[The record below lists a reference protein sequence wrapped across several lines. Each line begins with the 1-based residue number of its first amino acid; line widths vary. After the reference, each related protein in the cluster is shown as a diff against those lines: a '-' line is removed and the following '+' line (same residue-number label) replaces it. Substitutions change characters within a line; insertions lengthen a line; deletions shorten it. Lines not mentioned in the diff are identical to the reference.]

1 MSHKLILIIAILDL
15 FILLVTA
22 CGLVF
27 TIYKIKK
34 KKFNLINRD
43 YGLLGMYFTFLL
55 FSGFSFIVEWSLIF
69 HIHDTIPQSVY
80 NIHDTIP
87 QSVYNW
93 IVVKRIV
100 HAIFTGL
107 AIAWSSGY
115 RFGGTQPSG
124 I

>member
-80 NIHDTIP
+80 N
-87 QSVYNW
+87 W